1 MATRG
6 RISSKRLWKCRLRV
20 KLRATHLAAPRRAA
34 AEILAKMDFD
44 DEEVD
49 ERSCGGMAEFC
60 CRYKDSLNDREA
72 GFDQQMKARTTL
84 GGRISPKQQA
94 WLEIILWK
102 TEPPKS
108 LRCLAWILAEQREF
122 RLCHLAPMAF
132 VFSPLGYA
140 HLRQR
145 VRAIFGT
152 HPHPFFLG
160 KSGSLKPYSRRRP
173 KLAICSA
180 PHGPQKPGPAMGR
193 LLRAWSDDKHAPS
206 ASSGH
211 ASGGPRFPVSAWPTV
226 CWPGH

>member
-1 MATRG
+1 
-6 RISSKRLWKCRLRV
+6 
-20 KLRATHLAAPRRAA
+20 
-34 AEILAKMDFD
+34 MDFD

-72 GFDQQMKARTTL
+72 AFDQQMKARTTL

-132 VFSPLGYA
+132 VFPPLGYA

-152 HPHPFFLG
+152 HPHPFFLPRG
-160 KSGSLKPYSRRRP
+160 EIRISEAISCCRQHRRP
-173 KLAICSA
+173 AVVVAASLA
-180 PHGPQKPGPAMGR
+180 HV
-193 LLRAWSDDKHAPS
+193 
-206 ASSGH
+206 SS
-211 ASGGPRFPVSAWPTV
+211 PIPPTV
-226 CWPGH
+226 LGAGAPPARVFSMHERRKLGR

>member
-1 MATRG
+1 
-6 RISSKRLWKCRLRV
+6 
-20 KLRATHLAAPRRAA
+20 
-34 AEILAKMDFD
+34 MDFD

-122 RLCHLAPMAF
+122 RLCHLAYGVRILSARLRSSSAARTRDLRDAPAS
-132 VFSPLGYA
+132 VFSGEIRISEAILPPSPETC
-140 HLRQR
+140 HL
-145 VRAIFGT
+145 FGSPRT
-152 HPHPFFLG
+152 TEAG
-160 KSGSLKPYSRRRP
+160 AGN
-173 KLAICSA
+173 
-180 PHGPQKPGPAMGR
+180 GPA
-193 LLRAWSDDKHAPS
+193 A
-206 ASSGH
+206 
-211 ASGGPRFPVSAWPTV
+211 
-226 CWPGH
+226 